1 MEVEHRA
8 YARVGLLG
16 NPSDVYGGRAVSFA
30 VAGLW
35 ATVRLRPSEELL
47 IQPHPRHDLVAF
59 PCLSALVRSQSP
71 NPQIFLFPAVSSP
84 RNQLAQSDHA
94 EINRIWQ
101 DIVSFVP
108 RWIGID

>member
-59 PCLSALVRSQSP
+59 PCLSALVRSQSSTRRRSSG
-71 NPQIFLFPAVSSP
+71 SSP
-84 RNQLAQSDHA
+84 GSRTGSRRSTVALFT
-94 EINRIWQ
+94 WYGK
-101 DIVSFVP
+101 FV
-108 RWIGID
+108 